1 MAVVVQVAKAE
12 GAGAKVVLAVVFCA
26 LAGGDKAAVELG
38 MGSDT
43 DLIAVVAGIEAA
55 LFGNAPVVGI
65 QLALAVMAVNAYAV
79 TGADLYAAALLPAL
93 VGGGVLYA
101 FDGEVLYIG
110 TDAFA
115 GDLGASEGGVAA
127 ALEDG
132 LAVFVAN
139 VAVAVAFACAMAV
152 AVSGLAAGT
161 DAYVRCAVIS
171 CGHADIPTAALMAAL
186 FVLTEGGRLQQ
197 DAVVGGQQGAAG
209 TLNVRTGHGDVRC
222 LSRSGSVQA
231 GFATGVNAALLDAA
245 KVAADFAAV
254 LLLPVANGEAEVGGV
269 QQPAA
274 FVTVDQLVGLP
285 AGIGGGHGIGAPVT
299 ALSDGAGALI
309 QVLGGLQRADVE
321 GDGQP
326 FLLVG
331 VDVLVAVAVING
343 AAGMRSSRGNKDR
356 GRKDNDGTGCF
367 MGGFIGMGQGRRVK
381 SSLHFVPLIKVQAAF
396 GKYVQAISIQTQTFD
411 QLKSQQKERTS

>member
-1 MAVVVQVAKAE
+1 MVVAVVVQVAKAE

-38 MGSDT
+38 MCSDM

-55 LFGNAPVVGI
+55 LFANAPVVGI
-65 QLALAVMAVNAYAV
+65 QLALAVMAVNAYAAV
-79 TGADLYAAALLPAL
+79 AGADLGAAALLPAL

-110 TDAFA
+110 LNAFA
-115 GDLGASEGGVAA
+115 GNLGASEGGVAA

-132 LAVFVAN
+132 LAAFVAD
-139 VAVAVAFACAMAV
+139 VAVTVAFACTMAVAVA
-152 AVSGLAAGT
+152 GLSADT
-161 DAYVRCAVIS
+161 DAYVRFAVIS
-171 CGHADIPTAALMAAL
+171 CGRADIPTAALMAAL
-186 FVLTEGGRLQQ
+186 FVLTKGGRLQQ

-222 LSRSGSVQA
+222 LSRSGGVQA
-231 GFATGVNAALLDAA
+231 GFAAGINAALLDAA

-254 LLLPVANGEAEVGGV
+254 LLLPVADGEAEVGGV

-285 AGIGGGHGIGAPVT
+285 AGIGGSHGIGAPVT

-343 AAGMRSSRGNKDR
+343 ADVDTPGAYVGIATGGDVAAALTVVAAGGHADVAAF
-356 GRKDNDGTGCF
+356 TGHTAAAVNEGGAVVVI
-367 MGGFIGMGQGRRVK
+367 GGFA
-381 SSLHFVPLIKVQAAF
+381 LPD
-396 GKYVQAISIQTQTFD
+396 GKA
-411 QLKSQQKERTS
+411 

>member
-1 MAVVVQVAKAE
+1 MVVQVAEAE

-38 MGSDT
+38 MGSDM

-55 LFGNAPVVGI
+55 LFANAPVVGI
-65 QLALAVMAVNAYAV
+65 QLALTVMAVNAYAAV
-79 TGADLYAAALLPAL
+79 AGADLGAAALLPAL

-110 TDAFA
+110 LNAFA
-115 GDLGASEGGVAA
+115 GNLGTSEGGVAA

-132 LAVFVAN
+132 LAAFAAD

-152 AVSGLAAGT
+152 AVAVAGLTADGN
-161 DAYVRCAVIS
+161 AYVRFAVIS
-171 CGHADIPTAALMAAL
+171 CGRADIPTAALMAAL

-222 LSRSGSVQA
+222 LSRSGGVQA
-231 GFATGVNAALLDAA
+231 GFAAGINAALLDAA

-254 LLLPVANGEAEVGGV
+254 LLLPIANGETEVGGV

-274 FVTVDQLVGLP
+274 FVTIDQLVGLP
-285 AGIGGGHGIGAPVT
+285 AGIGGSHGIGAPVT

-309 QVLGGLQRADVE
+309 QILGGLQRADVE

-343 AAGMRSSRGNKDR
+343 ADVDTPGAYVGIATGGDVAAALTVVAAGGNADVAAFA
-356 GRKDNDGTGCF
+356 GHTAAAVNEGGAVVVI
-367 MGGFIGMGQGRRVK
+367 GGFA
-381 SSLHFVPLIKVQAAF
+381 LAN
-396 GKYVQAISIQTQTFD
+396 GKA
-411 QLKSQQKERTS
+411 